1 MRSILFHDSIEQAS
15 SGALMVSHGL
25 RIPVNPAQA
34 GSFALLRPY
43 RVSGKARHVKG
54 EFLFARSGQKGGEI
68 NASSEWLRNQR
79 CLRRPDTKSGA
90 WFRTTIPQ
98 NQYGSI

>member
-68 NASSEWLRNQR
+68 EMPYRICVTVHSRKSWKLGLDWL
-79 CLRRPDTKSGA
+79 
-90 WFRTTIPQ
+90 
-98 NQYGSI
+98 